1 MSLVDDLA
9 EIMSGKDLDRALARN
24 LSNEFGK
31 IADAPAAKSR
41 KRKAKNAPELPKHV
55 LIPDTQVR
63 PGVPTVHL
71 EWIGQYVVDEFAGD
85 DLTLIHIGDHW
96 DMPSLSSYDRGKA
109 RMEGRRVAADIIAGN
124 QGFDLLNAPL
134 ARYNVEHPR
143 KKWHPRKEFFRGNHE
158 DRISRAIEE
167 TAQLDGLLSLDML
180 NAAEWGWEVHDF
192 LEVAELDGVAYSHYF
207 YNPMTGR
214 PYGGQNIDTRLK
226 TIGHSF
232 TMGHQQGLGYGLRDV
247 LGKMQHGLVAGSC
260 YLHDEDYKGPQGN
273 AHWRGIVVC
282 NQVENGSYDPMFV
295 SLDYLC
301 RRFEGVR
308 LSEFM
313 EGLSGGEGR

>member
-1 MSLVDDLA
+1 MH
-9 EIMSGKDLDRALARN
+9 
-24 LSNEFGK
+24 
-31 IADAPAAKSR
+31 
-41 KRKAKNAPELPKHV
+41 KR
-55 LIPDTQVR
+55 PDVI
-63 PGVPTVHL
+63 V
-71 EWIGQYVVDEFAGD
+71 
-85 DLTLIHIGDHW
+85 HIGDHW
-96 DMPSLSSYDRGKA
+96 DMPSLSGYEERGSA
-109 RMEGRRVAADIIAGN
+109 HFEGRRYTDDIESGKEAMEA
-124 QGFDLLNAPL
+124 LLRPI
-134 ARYNVEHPR
+134 RRQRSYKPR
-143 KKWHPRKEFFRGNHE
+143 LVFCIGNHE
-158 DRISRAIEE
+158 QRLERAMARDPVVAGSIMGYEDFE
-167 TAQLDGLLSLDML
+167 LEKM
-180 NAAEWGWEVHDF
+180 GWEVHDF
-192 LEVAELDGVAYSHYF
+192 LEPVVIDGVAYSHYF